1 MADSLGHASMFG
13 RMPKD
18 AYGNEYE
25 LGGYILSPKY
35 GIARVVGVAVGED
48 GSACVVG
55 SYAQPDLDDP
65 YPGKPAKWRTWLF
78 RAKSNIAVELVDG
91 RPATMFDEPD
101 AAEAA
106 VLQREAVSIER
117 P

>member
-1 MADSLGHASMFG
+1 MFG
-13 RMPKD
+13 KMPKD

-91 RPATMFDEPD
+91 RPATMFDDPD

-106 VLQREAVSIER
+106 VL
-117 P
+117 

>member
-1 MADSLGHASMFG
+1 MFG
-13 RMPKD
+13 KMPKD

-48 GSACVVG
+48 GSACVVC

-91 RPATMFDEPD
+91 RPATMFDDPD

-106 VLQREAVSIER
+106 VLQREAVPIER

>member
-1 MADSLGHASMFG
+1 MFG
-13 RMPKD
+13 KMPKD

-65 YPGKPAKWRTWLF
+65 YPGKPAKMAHVAVPREEQHSGGTRR
-78 RAKSNIAVELVDG
+78 RATRYHV
-91 RPATMFDEPD
+91 
-101 AAEAA
+101 
-106 VLQREAVSIER
+106 
-117 P
+117 